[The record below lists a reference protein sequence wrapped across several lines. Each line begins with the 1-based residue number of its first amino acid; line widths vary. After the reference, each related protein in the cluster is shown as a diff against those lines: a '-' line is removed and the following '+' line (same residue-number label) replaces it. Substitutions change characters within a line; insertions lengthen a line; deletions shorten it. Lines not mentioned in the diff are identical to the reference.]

1 LYGAVGEGHVQ
12 ASTIVRR
19 LVAALGGESS
29 TEEDL
34 AEATMP
40 GEQRRGRTGDPGV
53 VVKGVDDVWIKLARC
68 CTPVPGDPI
77 AGFVTRGSGISVHR
91 TDCANMKVLEKQPE
105 RIVDV
110 EWAPTVDSVFLVQIQ
125 VEALDRSGLLSD
137 VTRVLSDHHV
147 SILSASVT
155 TTRDRVAILR
165 FVFEMGDP
173 THLGHI
179 NTAVRNVEGVFDV
192 NRITGDQAEM
202 TEELPSSN

>member
-1 LYGAVGEGHVQ
+1 
-12 ASTIVRR
+12 
-19 LVAALGGESS
+19 
-29 TEEDL
+29 
-34 AEATMP
+34 EATMP

-91 TDCANMKVLEKQPE
+91 TDCANMKVLERQPE
-105 RIVDV
+105 RIMDV

-125 VEALDRSGLLSD
+125 LGALDPSGLLSD
-137 VTRVLSDHHV
+137 VTLVLSDHRV
-147 SILSASVT
+147 SILSASAT

-165 FVFEMGDP
+165 FVFETGDP

-192 NRITGDQAEM
+192 NR
-202 TEELPSSN
+202 